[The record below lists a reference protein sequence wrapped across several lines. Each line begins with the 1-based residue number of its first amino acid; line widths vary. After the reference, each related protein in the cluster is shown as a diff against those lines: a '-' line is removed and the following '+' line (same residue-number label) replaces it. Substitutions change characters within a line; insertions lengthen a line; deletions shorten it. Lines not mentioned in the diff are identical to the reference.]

1 MAKACV
7 VCEKTSSTG
16 NAVSHSNRKTRRT
29 WQPNLQRVRI
39 VVNGSVRRAYVCAK
53 CIKAG
58 KVSKAV

>member
-1 MAKACV
+1 MARACII
-7 VCEKTSSTG
+7 CNRHAGTG

-39 VVNGSVRRAYVCAK
+39 RINGAVRRALVCTR

-58 KVSKAV
+58 KIQKAV